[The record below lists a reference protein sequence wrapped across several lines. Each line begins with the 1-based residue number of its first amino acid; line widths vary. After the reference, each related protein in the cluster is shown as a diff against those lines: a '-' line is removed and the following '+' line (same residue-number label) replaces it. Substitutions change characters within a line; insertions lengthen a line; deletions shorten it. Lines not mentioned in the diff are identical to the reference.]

1 VAGNSQVYEIVTQ
14 RILDAIEKGV
24 APWRVPW
31 KKGPGSG
38 LPRSMSTARPYRG
51 INVFLLGLQGLG
63 AGYVSPWWG
72 TYNHVSELGGQ
83 VRKGEKATPVVFWSV
98 KERQDDLD
106 EAGRPERYFVLRYYR
121 VFNAEQADGLPERF
135 YPKAEEAEQAAP
147 SEAQAR
153 AEEAVGRYLARAPS
167 LTFTHARAGRAYYSA
182 REDLVNVPSIAE
194 HVSADEYY
202 STTFH
207 ELAHSSGHPSR
218 LGRPGVGEPHRFG
231 DEEYSREELVAELA
245 SAMVQGTV
253 GICSTVEPSA
263 AYLAHWAE
271 VLKGDPRLIVAAAG
285 AAQKAAD
292 YVLCTEAGLAPLD
305 GPGAAEL
312 CPSSAVASQRAVLGE
327 GDRHARQV
335 AERRRRRLVA
345 GTANRS
351 ATCPDLS
358 R

>member
-1 VAGNSQVYEIVTQ
+1 MANNNQVYEIVTQ
-14 RILDAIEKGV
+14 RILDAIERGV
-24 APWRVPW
+24 VPWRVPW
-31 KKGPGSG
+31 KKAPGSG
-38 LPRSMSTARPYRG
+38 LPRSMSTAKPYRG
-51 INVFLLGLQGLG
+51 INVFLLGLQGFT
-63 AGYVSPWWG
+63 AGYTSPWWG

-83 VRKGEKATPVVFWSV
+83 VRRGEKATPVVFWSV
-98 KERQDDLD
+98 KEKQDDLD
-106 EAGRPERYFVLRYYR
+106 EQGRPERYFVLRCYR

-135 YPKAEEAEQAAP
+135 CPKAEEAEPARP
-147 SEAQAR
+147 TEAQAR

-167 LTFTHARAGRAYYSA
+167 LTFTHARADRAYYSA
-182 REDLVNVPSIAE
+182 REDLVNVPSLAE
-194 HVSADEYY
+194 HRSADGYY

-253 GICSTVEPSA
+253 GIESTLEPSA
-263 AYLAHWAE
+263 AYLEHWAE
-271 VLKGDPRLIVAAAG
+271 VLRGDPRLIVNAAA

-292 YVLCTEAGLAPLD
+292 YVLCAEADLAPVD
-305 GPGAAEL
+305 GPGAVEL
-312 CPSSAVASQRAVLGE
+312 CRSGAVASHRAVLGE
-327 GDRHARQV
+327 EDRLGRQV

-345 GTANRS
+345 GTANRL

>member
-1 VAGNSQVYEIVTQ
+1 MASNNQVYEVVTKRIV
-14 RILDAIEKGV
+14 DAIERGV
-24 APWRVPW
+24 APWRAPW

-51 INVFLLGLQGLG
+51 VNVFLLGLQGLE

-72 TYNHVSELGGQ
+72 TYNHVSGLGGQ
-83 VRKGEKATPVVFWSV
+83 VRRGEKATPVVFWGV

-106 EAGRPERYFVLRYYR
+106 EAGRPKRYFVLRYYK
-121 VFNAEQADGLPERF
+121 VFNAEQADGLPGRF
-135 YPKAEEAEQAAP
+135 YPKSEEAETSSP
-147 SEAQAR
+147 TEAQAQ
-153 AEEAVGRYLARAPS
+153 AQEAVERYLAPNPGLS
-167 LTFTHARAGRAYYSA
+167 FTHARAGRAYYSA

-218 LGRPGVGEPHRFG
+218 LGRPGVGEPHCFA
-231 DEEYSREELVAELA
+231 DEEYSKEELVAELA

-253 GICSTVEPSA
+253 GICSTLEPSA

-271 VLKGDPRLIVAAAG
+271 ALKGDPRLIVAAAA

-292 YVLCTEAGLAPLD
+292 YVLCAEADPPLA
-305 GPGAAEL
+305 GPGAVEL
-312 CPSSAVASQRAVLGE
+312 CPSSVVASHRAVLGE

-335 AERRRRRLVA
+335 AERRRQRLVA
-345 GTANRS
+345 GTANRL
-351 ATCPDLS
+351 ATRPDLS